1 MEWFDSFLI
10 FLQDWLNVMLTPAG
24 AWQLGF
30 IIVGSLVA
38 WFAHRRWQAFIVN
51 QIGDSEK
58 RGLRRMAMRGSVRV
72 VFPLTMAIVVQISAG
87 VLAQFKVITPLLD
100 LLVPLLLSLAAIR
113 VIVYAMRRAFGPSPA
128 LRAWEGLIGTFIWGA
143 VALHLLG
150 WLPDVLATLDGIG
163 ITLGA
168 NRVTLLSILQLGFA
182 VAVFMVMA
190 SWLSRYIEQRAKR
203 SEYLSVSM
211 QVGLSKISKVLLY
224 TIAILIALNSV
235 GIDLTTLTVFG
246 GALGVGLGFGLQR
259 IASNFISGFIL
270 LFDRSIKIGDVITIG
285 ERFGWVVA
293 MYARYIV
300 VRDRDGVE
308 TLIPNENLITSDVVN
323 WSYSDKHVRV
333 KIPVQISY
341 DDDPE
346 QAMKL
351 MVDACA
357 VSDRVLA
364 SPAPQTRMLAFGD
377 SGINLELRLW
387 LDDPEEGV
395 GSVRSE
401 INLAIWKAFKQHKI
415 TIPYPKRDVKLLN
428 GEGMNK

>member
-1 MEWFDSFLI
+1 MEWRDSILR

-24 AWQLGF
+24 AWQLGC
-30 IIVGSLVA
+30 IIVGGLVG
-38 WFAHRRWQAFIVN
+38 WLAHRRWQLFIVR
-51 QIGDSEK
+51 QIGVNEK
-58 RGLRRMAMRGSVRV
+58 RGFRRMAMRGSVRV
-72 VFPLTMAIVVQISAG
+72 VFPLAMAILIQISAG
-87 VLAQFKVITPLLD
+87 ILSQFNIITPLLD

-113 VIVYAMRRAFGPSPA
+113 VIVYALRRAFGPSPA

-143 VALHLLG
+143 AALHILG
-150 WLPDVLATLDGIG
+150 WLPDVLTTLDGIG
-163 ITLGA
+163 ITLGE
-168 NRVTLLSILQLGFA
+168 NRVTMLSVLQLGFA
-182 VAVFMVMA
+182 VAVFMVAA

-211 QVGLSKISKVLLY
+211 QVGLSKLSKVLLY
-224 TIAILIALNSV
+224 TIAILVALNSV

-293 MYARYIV
+293 MHARYIV

-351 MVDACA
+351 MIDACA
-357 VSDRVLA
+357 VSSRVLTK
-364 SPAPQTRMLAFGD
+364 PEPQTRMLAFGD

-387 LDDPEEGV
+387 LDDPEDGV
-395 GSVRSE
+395 GSVKSD
-401 INLAIWKAFKQHKI
+401 INLAIWKAFKQHDI
-415 TIPYPKRDVKLLN
+415 TIPFPQRDVHLLN
-428 GEGMNK
+428 SQ

>member
-1 MEWFDSFLI
+1 MQWLDSFLT
-10 FLQDWLNVMLTPAG
+10 FLQDWLDVMFTPTG
-24 AWQLGF
+24 AWQLGC
-30 IIVGSLVA
+30 IVLGSLVA
-38 WFAHRRWQAFIVN
+38 WMAHRRWQSFIV
-51 QIGDSEK
+51 QRIGDSEK
-58 RGLRRMAMRGSVRV
+58 RGFRRMAMRGSVRV
-72 VFPLTMAIVVQISAG
+72 VFPLVMAIVAQISAG
-87 VLAQFKVITPLLD
+87 ILAQFKIITPLLD
-100 LLVPLLLSLAAIR
+100 LLIPLLLSLAAIR
-113 VIVYAMRRAFGPSPA
+113 VIVYALRRAFGPSPA
-128 LRAWEGLIGTFIWGA
+128 LRAWEGLISTFIWGA

-150 WLPDVLATLDGIG
+150 WLPDVLATLDGVG
-163 ITLGA
+163 LTLGA
-168 NRVTLLSILQLGFA
+168 NRITLLSVLQLGFA
-182 VAVFMVMA
+182 VAIFMVVA

-211 QVGLSKISKVLLY
+211 QVGLSKLSKVLLY

-341 DDDPE
+341 EDDPE
-346 QAMKL
+346 QAMAL

-357 VSDRVLA
+357 VSDRVL
-364 SPAPQTRMLAFGD
+364 SDPQPQTRMLAFGD

-387 LDDPEEGV
+387 LDDPEDGV
-395 GSVRSE
+395 GSVKSD
-401 INLAIWKAFKQHKI
+401 INLAIWKAFKQHNI
-415 TIPYPKRDVKLLN
+415 TIPYPQRDVHLLN
-428 GEGMNK
+428 NN